1 MLELELEFEL
11 VMLSEAGMMDELFED
26 LTSYLYLSA
35 SCNALERKP
44 DDLKPECNRDTMAA
58 VFSAQQHTRRH

>member
-26 LTSYLYLSA
+26 LTSYLYLS
-35 SCNALERKP
+35 SIVQRSERKP
-44 DDLKPECNRDTMAA
+44 DDLKP
-58 VFSAQQHTRRH
+58 